1 MDDTAMTGESK
12 RDAGRDAGR
21 DVVVAGSA
29 PSPSPA
35 SASPAPRRREA
46 RGRAPAVRPRR
57 SPPAPP
63 APARPAGFALDYLPD
78 GAAIEHAPLPWAA
91 RSTLYVLA
99 GLLAALVLWA
109 GLAQVDRIVAAGG
122 RLVTTAP
129 MVVAQ
134 PLETAVIRSVDVQV
148 GDFVRAGDRLATLDP
163 TFAAADLADLTARR
177 SSLDAQIGRLRA
189 ELDGSAYLPPAGL
202 SDTAAADV
210 AAQAAI
216 LERRRAE
223 YRSRLASLDEKSAQL
238 ESSLAANR
246 RAQIGLAER
255 LALVGEVEEIRRQL
269 QERQTGSRLTWLEAR
284 GERLRMRDDLNGLKD
299 RESETEHELR
309 ATQADR
315 AAFVDEWRRKSAEE
329 LVEQTRQRATLV
341 EQIAK
346 ADRRRSLVTMTA
358 PVDAIVLE
366 VAKRSV
372 GSVVKEAEPL
382 VTLVPAD
389 VPLEVEAEIPS
400 RDIGL
405 VRVGDP
411 VRVKLDAFPFQRHGV
426 LPGEVRTISADA
438 FPHDGAAGGGMA
450 GPDGARPGGGPN
462 GGAVFRTRVRL
473 LGTTLESVPDG
484 TRLSPGM
491 VASAEIRVGTRS
503 VLSYF
508 LYPVIRALDES
519 IREP

>member
-1 MDDTAMTGESK
+1 MPDARISEADQDTVQAETGRE
-12 RDAGRDAGR
+12 
-21 DVVVAGSA
+21 VV
-29 PSPSPA
+29 PA
-35 SASPAPRRREA
+35 TP
-46 RGRAPAVRPRR
+46 
-57 SPPAPP
+57 SPPARRRAALP
-63 APARPAGFALDYLPD
+63 APSAPPPGFALDYLPD
-78 GAAIEHAPLPWAA
+78 GAAIEHAPLPWLA

-99 GLLAALVLWA
+99 GLLVALVLWA
-109 GLAQVDRIVAAGG
+109 GFAQVDRIVTAGG

-129 MVVAQ
+129 LVVAQ
-134 PLETAVIRSVDVQV
+134 PLETAVVRGVDVQV
-148 GDFVRAGDRLATLDP
+148 GDRVRAGDRLATLDP
-163 TFAAADLADLTARR
+163 TFAAADLADLTGKLA
-177 SSLDAQIGRLRA
+177 SVEAQIGRLRA
-189 ELDGSAYLPPAGL
+189 ELDGSDYAPSANNP
-202 SDTAAADV
+202 DAAV
-210 AAQAAI
+210 QAAI

-223 YRSRLASLDEKSAQL
+223 YRSRLASLDEKAGQLDSAI
-238 ESSLAANR
+238 AASR
-246 RAQIGLAER
+246 RAQAGLAER
-255 LALVGEVEEIRRQL
+255 LSVVGEVEDIRRQL
-269 QERQTGSRLTWLEAR
+269 QERQTGSRLTYLEAR
-284 GERLRMRDDLNGLKD
+284 IERLRMRDDLTALQD
-299 RESETEHELR
+299 RERESEHELR
-309 ATQADR
+309 GVQADR
-315 AAFVDEWRRKSAEE
+315 AAFVDEWRRKTAEE

-346 ADRRRSLVTMTA
+346 AERRRSLVTLTA
-358 PVDAIVLE
+358 PVDAVVLE

-372 GSVVKEAEPL
+372 GSVIREAEPL

-438 FPHDGAAGGGMA
+438 FPHDGVAG
-450 GPDGARPGGGPN
+450 GPDGARPGGGSN
-462 GGAVFRTRVRL
+462 GGPDGAAVFRTRVRL
-473 LGTTLESVPDG
+473 LGTMLESVPAD

-491 VASAEIRVGTRS
+491 VVSAEIRVGTRS

>member
-1 MDDTAMTGESK
+1 MPDTQMPEMDSEDATQAETGRE
-12 RDAGRDAGR
+12 
-21 DVVVAGSA
+21 VV
-29 PSPSPA
+29 PA
-35 SASPAPRRREA
+35 KP
-46 RGRAPAVRPRR
+46 

-63 APARPAGFALDYLPD
+63 ARRRPALPAPSAPPPGFALEYLPD
-78 GAAIEHAPLPWAA
+78 GAAIEHAPLPWVA

-109 GLAQVDRIVAAGG
+109 GFAQVDRIVTAGG

-129 MVVAQ
+129 LVVAQ
-134 PLETAVIRSVDVQV
+134 PLETAVVRGVDVQV

-163 TFAAADLADLTARR
+163 TFAAADLADLTGKLAGVE
-177 SSLDAQIGRLRA
+177 AQIGRLRA
-189 ELDGSAYLPPAGL
+189 ELDGSDFTPAAGNPANNP
-202 SDTAAADV
+202 DFAV
-210 AAQAAI
+210 QAAI

-223 YRSRLASLDEKSAQL
+223 YRARLASLDEKAGQLDSAI
-238 ESSLAANR
+238 AASR
-246 RAQIGLAER
+246 RAQAGLAER
-255 LALVGEVEEIRRQL
+255 LAVVGEVEDIRRQL
-269 QERQTGSRLTWLEAR
+269 QERQTGSRLTYLEAR
-284 GERLRMRDDLNGLKD
+284 IERLRMRDDLTALQD
-299 RESETEHELR
+299 RERESEHELR
-309 ATQADR
+309 GVQADR
-315 AAFVDEWRRKSAEE
+315 AAFIDEWRRKTAEE

-346 ADRRRSLVTMTA
+346 AERRRSLVTLTA
-358 PVDAIVLE
+358 PVDAVVLE

-372 GSVVKEAEPL
+372 GSVIREAEPL

-389 VPLEVEAEIPS
+389 VPLEVEADIPS

-405 VRVGDP
+405 VRVGDF
-411 VRVKLDAFPFQRHGV
+411 VRVKLDAFPFQRHGT
-426 LPGEVRTISADA
+426 LSGEIRTISADA
-438 FPHDGAAGGGMA
+438 FTHDPAQGAQGGA
-450 GPDGARPGGGPN
+450 NSINADAPRPAA
-462 GGAVFRTRVRL
+462 GAVFRTRIRL
-473 LGTTLESVPDG
+473 TDTHLEAVPDG